1 MRRGQQNSYEET
13 AAHSRPQSY
22 HEPAGVSPP
31 PKDDFRE
38 LISNIISKKE
48 AELSDELSLLKRVG
62 KNGQEN
68 ESESPLAL
76 VESAI
81 ESAKDLQRLCSA
93 PQKEQGRRR
102 SLLRESSGEMNPRE
116 TLKEAEAGSRREA
129 AKEIL
134 KEEPRRQMVKEEVTK
149 KEIQREEVKEEV
161 KEVVKETVKE
171 EDVKK
176 DMQKEENKEEAKEVT
191 KKDLQKE
198 EVKEE
203 AKEVAKKDMQ
213 KEEVKEESKK
223 DMHKEEVKEE
233 AKETNKP
240 EKVGLKG
247 GMN

>member
-1 MRRGQQNSYEET
+1 
-13 AAHSRPQSY
+13 
-22 HEPAGVSPP
+22 VSPP
-31 PKDDFRE
+31 PRDDFRE

-129 AKEIL
+129 AKEIM

-149 KEIQREEVKEEV
+149 KEIQREEVKEEA
-161 KEVVKETVKE
+161 KEVVKQDLVKETVKE
-171 EDVKK
+171 EVIKK
-176 DMQKEENKEEAKEVT
+176 DMQKEEIIEEAKEVT
-191 KKDLQKE
+191 KKDLQRE
-198 EVKEE
+198 EVKE
-203 AKEVAKKDMQ
+203 ATKDMQ
-213 KEEVKEESKK
+213 KEEVKEAIK
-223 DMHKEEVKEE
+223 DMQKEEVKEE